1 MMRILVFQHIP
12 VEHPGFFRQLWRENG
27 DEWQTVELDEGQAVP
42 DLKDFDLLVV
52 MGGPMDVWQEDVYPW
67 LGPEKAAIRYWVK
80 ELGRP
85 FLGICLGHQLLAAAL
100 GGAVGLMNQ
109 QEIGLSEVVLT
120 KAGQQDPL
128 FAGFAARVETFQW
141 HGAEVSRLP
150 DGAAILATNS
160 LCRVQAF
167 RCGAHAYGLQYHVE
181 ITASTI
187 AEWSDIPEYHAGLER
202 TLGPDATRR
211 LDEAVTPR
219 LPSFEASAR
228 RLNDNIAA
236 ILAEARSARSL
247 RDKRLSV

>member
-1 MMRILVFQHIP
+1 MRILVFQHVP

-27 DEWQTVELDEGQAVP
+27 EEWRAVELDAGESIP
-42 DLKDFDLLVV
+42 SFDNFDLLVV
-52 MGGPMDVWQEDVYPW
+52 MGGPMDVWQEDIYPW

-80 ELGRP
+80 DLGRP
-85 FLGICLGHQLLAAAL
+85 LLGICLGHQLLAAAL
-100 GGAVGLMNQ
+100 GGAVSLMDQ
-109 QEIGLSEVVLT
+109 PEIGLGDVALT

-150 DGAAILATNS
+150 DDAEVLAENS
-160 LCRVQAF
+160 LCAVQAF

-181 ITASTI
+181 ITASTV
-187 AEWSDIPEYHAGLER
+187 AEWSDIPEYRAGLER
-202 TLGPDATRR
+202 TLGPDAVSR
-211 LDEAVTPR
+211 LDEMVTPR

-236 ILAEARSARSL
+236 ILAVARSARSL
-247 RDKRLSV
+247 RDKRLSA

>member
-1 MMRILVFQHIP
+1 MRILVFQHVP

-27 DEWQTVELDEGQAVP
+27 DEWRTIELDGGQVIP
-42 DLKDFDLLVV
+42 DLNDFDLLVV

-80 ELGRP
+80 DLGRP

-100 GGAVGLMNQ
+100 GGAVELMNQ

-120 KAGQQDPL
+120 KAGRQDRL

-141 HGAEVSRLP
+141 HGAQVSRLP
-150 DGAAILATNS
+150 DDAEILAENS
-160 LCRVQAF
+160 LCAVQAF

-181 ITASTI
+181 ITASTV
-187 AEWSDIPEYHAGLER
+187 AKWSDIPEYRAGLER
-202 TLGPDATRR
+202 TLGPDAVSR
-211 LDEAVTPR
+211 LHEAVTPR

-228 RLNDNIAA
+228 RLSDSIAA
-236 ILAEARSARSL
+236 IVAAARSARSL
-247 RDKRLSV
+247 RDKRLSA